1 MNALYFNIEE
11 DDEVEDTVWTEDG
24 GFLESGFDVTILQS
38 DLDFMRS
45 YK

>member
-1 MNALYFNIEE
+1 MNALYFDIEE
-11 DDEVEDTVWTEDG
+11 DDEVEETVWTEES
-24 GFLESGFDVTILQS
+24 GFLENGFDVTTLQS

>member
-1 MNALYFNIEE
+1 MNSLYFDIEE
-11 DDEVEDTVWTEDG
+11 DDEVEDTVWTEQD
-24 GFLESGFDVTILQS
+24 GFLENKFDVTILQS